1 MAINTTSVAQDIAQ
15 VYKQDGPSKV
25 SAPKSEYGKTVGE
38 PKLSEEGK
46 KYYEELKNKYKGY
59 DFILVSKDQVANAKA
74 SAAKYANPL
83 KPVVLIDEEKI
94 ERMATDP
101 EYRKKY
107 EAIISGAGADLNKLK
122 DSIASTGANV
132 AGFGIQVNDG
142 GTASYFAV
150 LKKSG
155 DAQSER
161 IKEHRVK
168 AKEAAKAAKKKADKK
183 HREEE
188 IKQKRQDKAEK
199 AKTEKA
205 KEADITDEE
214 KDKIK
219 GDLRKL
225 AEDFKAKKPGIRED
239 DFEVIS
245 ASSIEELTLK
255 LEDHVQNTMVDSV
268 RTEQEMMV
276 GSTIDFKG

>member
-142 GTASYFAV
+142 GTASYVAV

-199 AKTEKA
+199 AKAEKA
-205 KEADITDEE
+205 KAEKAKTQDITDEE

-219 GDLRKL
+219 GDF
-225 AEDFKAKKPGIRED
+225 EAKKPGIRED

-255 LEDHVQNTMVDSV
+255 LEGHVQNTMVDSV

>member
-1 MAINTTSVAQDIAQ
+1 MAISTASVTQDIDK
-15 VYKQDGPSKV
+15 VYGSNGPSKV
-25 SAPKSEYGKTVGE
+25 SKPKSEYGKTVGE

-83 KPVVLIDEEKI
+83 KPVVLIDEDKI
-94 ERMATDP
+94 EKMATDP

-107 EAIISGAGADLNKLK
+107 EGIIAGAGADLNKLK
-122 DSIASTGANV
+122 NSIASTGANV
-132 AGFGIQVNDG
+132 AGFGIQVNDA

-155 DAQSER
+155 DAQKER
-161 IKEHRVK
+161 IEAKRVK
-168 AKEAAKAAKKKADKK
+168 AKEAAKVAKKKADKK

-188 IKQKRQDKAEK
+188 IKRKREERKAEK
-199 AKTEKA
+199 PDLTE
-205 KEADITDEE
+205 EE
-214 KDKIK
+214 LDKIK
-219 GDLRKL
+219 GDLRKV
-225 AEDFKAKKPGIRED
+225 AEEYKAAHPGKKEN
-239 DFEVIS
+239 DFEIIS
-245 ASSIEELTLK
+245 ASSIEELTQK

-268 RTEQEMMV
+268 RTEQEKMV
-276 GSTIDFKG
+276 GGTIDFKG